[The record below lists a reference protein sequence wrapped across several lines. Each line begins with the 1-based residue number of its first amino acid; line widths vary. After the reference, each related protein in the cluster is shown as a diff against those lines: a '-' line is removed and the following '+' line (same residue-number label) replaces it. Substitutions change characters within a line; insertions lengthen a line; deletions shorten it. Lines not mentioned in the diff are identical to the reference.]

1 MLDDRISRVAL
12 AVSLLVH
19 GVLIAP
25 LWERWSP
32 IAADPATVVASPP
45 SEPIAFRI
53 VDPQPGP
60 DAAPDTPTPNL
71 SDADR
76 RASQPDAPA
85 DLPDGEAYRAGTSP
99 IPSIPRPAGAAAR
112 PAAPASPPAS
122 RPAARAA
129 ERASGA
135 RELPAAED
143 GTRARAETP
152 GEEAEDAAPPRP
164 EPGRTDPRLTLGPTR
179 IASPPAPPA
188 PSPAAPGGRLPVP
201 EVDQRLTRAEAG
213 SAFSLNTTAWEWA
226 PYMQRL
232 KARIE
237 QHISPPAAF
246 YYGTAAWIS
255 RVRFRIGPDGRLLE
269 FRLLDHRGVE
279 NLQYVALDAITG
291 AADYEPLPPGFPE
304 PYLEIT
310 GNFYFNVFPSD
321 DR

>member
-12 AVSLLVH
+12 AISLLLH
-19 GVLIAP
+19 GALVTP

-32 IAADPATVVASPP
+32 LAADSAIIAPP
-45 SEPIAFRI
+45 PEPIAFRL
-53 VDPQPGP
+53 VDPQEGR
-60 DAAPDTPTPNL
+60 DAKPDTPTPNV

-76 RASQPDAPA
+76 RAAQPDAPE
-85 DLPDGEAYRAGTSP
+85 DLPRGEAFQRGESP
-99 IPSIPRPAGAAAR
+99 VPTAPRSAGAR
-112 PAAPASPPAS
+112 AAPPPS
-122 RPAARAA
+122 VPKPAARADDRPREEA
-129 ERASGA
+129 RQLPREESGTREPEGSAVEA
-135 RELPAAED
+135 REEP
-143 GTRARAETP
+143 TRP
-152 GEEAEDAAPPRP
+152 GE
-164 EPGRTDPRLTLGPTR
+164 GRTDPRLALGPTTIGAR
-179 IASPPAPPA
+179 PQA
-188 PSPAAPGGRLPVP
+188 PAAPGERLPAP

-213 SAFSLNTTAWEWA
+213 SAFTLNTTAWEWA

-237 QHISPPAAF
+237 EHISPPAAF

>member
-1 MLDDRISRVAL
+1 MLEDRISRVAL
-12 AVSLLVH
+12 GVSL
-19 GVLIAP
+19 VLHAALAAP

-32 IAADPATVVASPP
+32 LAADPAAVPAAAPD
-45 SEPIAFRI
+45 PIAFRI

-60 DAAPDTPTPNL
+60 EATPDEPTPNL

-76 RASQPDAPA
+76 RAAQPDAPA
-85 DLPDGEAYRAGTSP
+85 ELPRGEAFQAGETP
-99 IPSIPRPAGAAAR
+99 LPATPRPAGARRAAAAAPPPAASPTPR
-112 PAAPASPPAS
+112 PAQ
-122 RPAARAA
+122 
-129 ERASGA
+129 RASGA
-135 RELPAAED
+135 RELPADES
-143 GTRARAETP
+143 GTRARAEATAD
-152 GEEAEDAAPPRP
+152 EEDVAPEAR
-164 EPGRTDPRLTLGPTR
+164 PGRTDPRLALGPATIGMR
-179 IASPPAPPA
+179 PAPTAEAARPT
-188 PSPAAPGGRLPVP
+188 APGARLPVP

-255 RVRFRIGPDGRLLE
+255 RVQFRIGPDGRLLE

-304 PYLEIT
+304 PMLEIT

-321 DR
+321 ER

>member
-12 AVSLLVH
+12 AISLLVH

-32 IAADPATVVASPP
+32 LAGDPATVAASTP

-60 DAAPDTPTPNL
+60 DAAPDAPTPNL

-76 RASQPDAPA
+76 RAAQADAPA
-85 DLPDGEAYRAGTSP
+85 ELPAGEACRAGTSP
-99 IPSIPRPAGAAAR
+99 IPSTPRPAGAAAR
-112 PAAPASPPAS
+112 PAATAPAPRPEA
-122 RPAARAA
+122 RPAD
-129 ERASGA
+129 RASGA

-143 GTRARAETP
+143 GTRERAE
-152 GEEAEDAAPPRP
+152 EATGDVADLAASPRP
-164 EPGRTDPRLTLGPTR
+164 EPGRTDPRLSLGPTR
-179 IASPPAPPA
+179 SARPQPSA
-188 PSPAAPGGRLPVP
+188 PSPSGDPGARLPVP

-232 KARIE
+232 KAQIE
-237 QHISPPAAF
+237 EHISPPAAF

-255 RVRFRIGPDGRLLE
+255 RVRFRIGPDGSLLE

-310 GNFYFNVFPSD
+310 GNFFFNVFPSD
-321 DR
+321 ER

>member
-1 MLDDRISRVAL
+1 MLEDRSSRVAL
-12 AVSLLVH
+12 AVSLLLH
-19 GVLIAP
+19 GVLAAP
-25 LWERWSP
+25 VWERWSP
-32 IAADPATVVASPP
+32 LAADPAPVVAAPP
-45 SEPIAFRI
+45 AEPIIFRL

-60 DAAPDTPTPNL
+60 DARPDVATPNV

-76 RASQPDAPA
+76 RAAQPDAPE
-85 DLPDGEAYRAGTSP
+85 DLPSGEAFSPGTSP
-99 IPSIPRPAGAAAR
+99 IPSTPRPAGTSPRAAS
-112 PAAPASPPAS
+112 PPPAS
-122 RPAARAA
+122 RARL
-129 ERASGA
+129 R
-135 RELPAAED
+135 RRPRPRR
-143 GTRARAETP
+143 RARMRRRPPRTKPGRRTP
-152 GEEAEDAAPPRP
+152 GEEPAPAA
-164 EPGRTDPRLTLGPTR
+164 GRTDPRLALGPETIGAR
-179 IASPPAPPA
+179 RESPSMAAESGAPPGA
-188 PSPAAPGGRLPVP
+188 RLPAP

-237 QHISPPAAF
+237 EHISPPAAF

-255 RVRFRIGPDGRLLE
+255 RVRFRIGPDGRLMD

-321 DR
+321 GP

>member
-1 MLDDRISRVAL
+1 MLEDRISRVAL
-12 AVSLLVH
+12 AVSLLLH
-19 GVLIAP
+19 AVLAAP

-32 IAADPATVVASPP
+32 LAADPAPAAAAPP
-45 SEPIAFRI
+45 AEPITFRL

-60 DAAPDTPTPNL
+60 DARPDVPTPNV

-76 RASQPDAPA
+76 RAAQPEAPA
-85 DLPDGEAYRAGTSP
+85 DLPRGEAFSAGTSP
-99 IPSIPRPAGAAAR
+99 IPSTPRPAGTSTRAASPATSSAPAFPDASSPSPTDAAEAAADEDR
-112 PAAPASPPAS
+112 PEA
-122 RPAARAA
+122 
-129 ERASGA
+129 
-135 RELPAAED
+135 
-143 GTRARAETP
+143 P
-152 GEEAEDAAPPRP
+152 GEEP
-164 EPGRTDPRLTLGPTR
+164 EPAAGRTDPRLTLEPERIGARPTR
-179 IASPPAPPA
+179 
-188 PSPAAPGGRLPVP
+188 PSTAAEPGAAPGARLPAP

-237 QHISPPAAF
+237 EHISPPAAF

-255 RVRFRIGPDGRLLE
+255 RVRFRIGPDGRLMD

-310 GNFYFNVFPSD
+310 GNFYFNVFPTD
-321 DR
+321 GP

>member
-1 MLDDRISRVAL
+1 MLDDRVSRFAL
-12 AVSLLVH
+12 AISLLLH
-19 GVLIAP
+19 GVLVAP
-25 LWERWSP
+25 MWERWSP
-32 IAADPATVVASPP
+32 LAADSSAAVEPP
-45 SEPIAFRI
+45 PEPIAFRL
-53 VDPQPGP
+53 VDPQEGS
-60 DAAPDTPTPNL
+60 AAEPVAPTPNV

-76 RASQPDAPA
+76 RAAQPDAPA
-85 DLPDGEAYRAGTSP
+85 ELPRGEAFRAGETP
-99 IPSIPRPAGAAAR
+99 LPSTPRPAGARPGAAAVQAAAPSAGSPR
-112 PAAPASPPAS
+112 EAADLPPEPAGTEAPASS
-122 RPAARAA
+122 ERV
-129 ERASGA
+129 ERAES
-135 RELPAAED
+135 AAAD
-143 GTRARAETP
+143 P
-152 GEEAEDAAPPRP
+152 Q
-164 EPGRTDPRLTLGPTR
+164 PGRTDPRLALGPMR
-179 IASPPAPPA
+179 IGAQ
-188 PSPAAPGGRLPVP
+188 PSAPAAPGERLPAP

-269 FRLLDHRGVE
+269 FRLLDHRGVD

-310 GNFYFNVFPSD
+310 GNFYFNVFPPD
-321 DR
+321 ER

>member
-12 AVSLLVH
+12 AVSLLLH
-19 GVLIAP
+19 GVLVAP

-32 IAADPATVVASPP
+32 LAADSAAVVAPP
-45 SEPIAFRI
+45 PEPIAFNL
-53 VDPQPGP
+53 VDPQDGP
-60 DAAPDTPTPNL
+60 DARPDAPTANV

-76 RASQPDAPA
+76 RAAQPDAPEE
-85 DLPDGEAYRAGTSP
+85 LPRGEAFHAGESP
-99 IPSIPRPAGAAAR
+99 VPSTPRPAGAR
-112 PAAPASPPAS
+112 PAPTAAAS
-122 RPAARAA
+122 RPATRPEDRPREEAP
-129 ERASGA
+129 
-135 RELPAAED
+135 ELPSEES
-143 GTRARAETP
+143 GTRESGESAAVEPSEARTP
-152 GEEAEDAAPPRP
+152 TQA
-164 EPGRTDPRLTLGPTR
+164 GRTDPRLALGPMA
-179 IASPPAPPA
+179 IAGQPRTPAPP
-188 PSPAAPGGRLPVP
+188 GDRLPAP

-213 SAFSLNTTAWEWA
+213 SAFTLNTTAWEWA

-232 KARIE
+232 KAQIE
-237 QHISPPAAF
+237 EHISPPAAF

-321 DR
+321 ER

>member
-1 MLDDRISRVAL
+1 MLEDRISRVAL
-12 AVSLLVH
+12 AVSLLLH
-19 GVLIAP
+19 GVLAAP

-32 IAADPATVVASPP
+32 LAADPAPAAAAPP
-45 SEPIAFRI
+45 AEPISFRL

-60 DAAPDTPTPNL
+60 DARPDVPTPNV
-71 SDADR
+71 SDANR
-76 RASQPDAPA
+76 RAAQSDAPE
-85 DLPDGEAYRAGTSP
+85 DLPSGEAYSAGTAP
-99 IPSIPRPAGAAAR
+99 IPSTPRPAGARPRAAATTSAAAS
-112 PAAPASPPAS
+112 PAAASSP
-122 RPAARAA
+122 
-129 ERASGA
+129 
-135 RELPAAED
+135 
-143 GTRARAETP
+143 ARAEAEAADEARPEEP
-152 GEEAEDAAPPRP
+152 GEEPERAA
-164 EPGRTDPRLTLGPTR
+164 GRTDPRLALGPER
-179 IASPPAPPA
+179 IGARQTPPATANEPG
-188 PSPAAPGGRLPVP
+188 AAPGARLPAP

-237 QHISPPAAF
+237 EHISPPAAF

-255 RVRFRIGPDGRLLE
+255 RVRFRIGPDGRLMD

-310 GNFYFNVFPSD
+310 GNFYFNVFPTGGP
-321 DR
+321 

>member
-1 MLDDRISRVAL
+1 MLEDRISRVAL
-12 AVSLLVH
+12 AVSLLLH
-19 GVLIAP
+19 GALAAP

-32 IAADPATVVASPP
+32 LAADPAPVTAAPAA
-45 SEPIAFRI
+45 EPISFRL

-60 DAAPDTPTPNL
+60 DARPEAPTPNV

-76 RASQPDAPA
+76 RAAQPDAPE
-85 DLPDGEAYRAGTSP
+85 DLPLGEAFRAGTSP
-99 IPSIPRPAGAAAR
+99 IPSTPRPAGARPRAAS
-112 PAAPASPPAS
+112 AASSAPAPSASPSPS
-122 RPAARAA
+122 RTDPS
-129 ERASGA
+129 ET
-135 RELPAAED
+135 AAED
-143 GTRARAETP
+143 RRPDAP
-152 GEEAEDAAPPRP
+152 GEDP
-164 EPGRTDPRLTLGPTR
+164 EPVTTRTDPRLSLGPER
-179 IASPPAPPA
+179 IGARREPPAA
-188 PSPAAPGGRLPVP
+188 ESETAAAAGARLPAP

-237 QHISPPAAF
+237 EHIAPPAAF

-255 RVRFRIGPDGRLLE
+255 RVRFRIAPDGRLMD

-310 GNFYFNVFPSD
+310 GNFYFNVLPPEGP
-321 DR
+321 